1 MDSTVNANA
10 VYVPSEEIV
19 AREIQGEFIIVPIT
33 SGIGDLEDD
42 IFSLNETARS
52 VWGKL
57 DGKRNIKEVI
67 ADLKIEFEGCAADI
81 EKDVVGLVAE
91 LLRRRM
97 LVEAKRG

>member
-1 MDSTVNANA
+1 MDLTVDIDAA
-10 VYVPSEEIV
+10 YVPSEEIV

-52 VWGKL
+52 VWSKL
-57 DGKRNIKEVI
+57 DGKKNIKEVI
-67 ADLKIEFEGCAADI
+67 ADLQIEFEDSAADI
-81 EKDVVGLVAE
+81 ENDVMGLVTE

>member
-67 ADLKIEFEGCAADI
+67 ADLKIEFEAPAADI
-81 EKDVVGLVAE
+81 EKDVIGLVAE

>member
-1 MDSTVNANA
+1 MDSMVNANA

-57 DGKRNIKEVI
+57 DGKRSIKDVI
-67 ADLKIEFEGCAADI
+67 ADLRVEFDDPGADI
-81 EKDVVGLVAE
+81 EKDVIGLAAE

-97 LVEAKRG
+97 LVEVKR